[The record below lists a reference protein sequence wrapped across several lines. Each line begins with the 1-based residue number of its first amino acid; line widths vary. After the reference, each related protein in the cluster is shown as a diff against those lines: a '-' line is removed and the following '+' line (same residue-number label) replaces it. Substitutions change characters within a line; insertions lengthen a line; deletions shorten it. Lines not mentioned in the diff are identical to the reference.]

1 MTFCSNCG
9 SKLDEKTKFCSK
21 CGMST
26 MRTKDYSIK
35 RRSIKNKN
43 KSLSPIIIA
52 LIVIVVVAMVIGLIS
67 ALVFLGDFAPF
78 GDVTGSGSLVTKE
91 QFFSDFNTVDAE
103 NGFNVEISKSDTYEV
118 QVIADDNVMEFISV
132 SKSGDTLRVGLEWG
146 TKVNSA
152 TLKIKIIMPD
162 LQEIELSGG
171 SVGKIEDFITSNSL
185 SVDLSGGSQLS
196 GSGEAEYL
204 IMDVSSG
211 SQLDFSDY
219 LVGDVNIE
227 LSGGSQAIINL
238 DGTLNA
244 DLSGGSQLYY
254 FGEPSMGDVDIS
266 GGSFLG
272 EK

>member
-1 MTFCSNCG
+1 M
-9 SKLDEKTKFCSK
+9 DEKAKFCSK

-26 MRTKDYSIK
+26 VRTKHSSFK
-35 RRSIKNKN
+35 KRSIKNKN
-43 KSLSPIIIA
+43 KPLSPMIIA
-52 LIVIVVVAMVIGLIS
+52 IIVIVVVAAVIGLIS

-78 GDVTGSGSLVTKE
+78 GDVTGSGNLVTKQE
-91 QFFSDFNTVDAE
+91 FFSDFNAVDAE
-103 NGFNVEISKSDTYEV
+103 NGFNVEVYKSDTYDIEV
-118 QVIADDNVMEFISV
+118 MADDNVMEFVSV
-132 SKSGDTLRVGLEWG
+132 SKSGNTLKVGLKWG

-152 TLKIKIIMPD
+152 ILKIKIMMPD

-171 SVGKIEDFITSNSL
+171 SKGKIEDFIISNSL

-204 IMDVSSG
+204 NMDISSG

-219 LVGDVNIE
+219 LAGDVNVE
-227 LSGGSQAIINL
+227 LSGGSQATINL

-244 DLSGGSQLYY
+244 DLNGGSQLYY
-254 FGEPSMGDVDIS
+254 FGDPSMGDIDIS
-266 GGSFLG
+266 GGSQLN

>member
-9 SKLDEKTKFCSK
+9 SELDEKAKFCSK

-26 MRTKDYSIK
+26 VRTKHSSFTK
-35 RRSIKNKN
+35 RSITNRNKPA
-43 KSLSPIIIA
+43 SPLIIA
-52 LIVIVVVAMVIGLIS
+52 LIVIVVVAAVIGLIS

-78 GDVTGSGSLVTKE
+78 GEVTGSGNLVTKE
-91 QFFSDFNTVDAE
+91 EFFSDFNAVDAE
-103 NGFNVEISKSDTYEV
+103 NGFNVEISKSDTYYI
-118 QVIADDNVMEFISV
+118 QVMADDNVMEFVSV

-152 TLKIKIIMPD
+152 TLKIKIMMPD

-171 SVGKIEDFITSNSL
+171 SKGKIEDFITSNSL

-204 IMDVSSG
+204 TMDISSG

-219 LVGDVNIE
+219 PVGDVNIE
-227 LSGGSQAIINL
+227 LSGGSQATINL

-244 DLSGGSQLYY
+244 DLNGGSQLHY
-254 FGEPSMGDVDIS
+254 FGEPSMGDIDIS
-266 GGSFLG
+266 GGSQLN